1 MAVVRREVLP
11 EDPTCAARKNLYA
24 FLANVLTSRP
34 TADSVGRV
42 RQMAEVLGIP
52 CREAWPIGDLE
63 QEYVELFVVPNPR
76 YVAPYESVYRD
87 AWLLPVAHDPESPF
101 AARSRMIKGLVMG
114 ESTAAVQ
121 ECYRDAGLV
130 PSEELPD
137 HIANELRFMAY
148 LWERET
154 QTPQEGGRYAT
165 LRARFR
171 DEHLLKWVGQLH
183 DRILESERLRY
194 YSVALKLA
202 ELILRSEP

>member
-1 MAVVRREVLP
+1 MAAPVDVLLQ
-11 EDPTCAARKNLYA
+11 DPAAPALKDVYA

-42 RQMAEVLGIP
+42 RRMAEVLGIACP
-52 CREAWPIGDLE
+52 EAWPMGELE
-63 QEYVELFVVPNPR
+63 QDYVELFVVPNPR

-87 AWLLPVAHDPESPF
+87 AWLLPVQHDPDRPF

-114 ESTAAVQ
+114 ESTAAVRK
-121 ECYRDAGLV
+121 CYEEASLV

-148 LWERET
+148 LVDRET
-154 QTPQEGGRYAT
+154 QTPQDGSRYAA

-171 DEHLLKWVGQLH
+171 NEHLLKWVGRLR
-183 DRILESERLRY
+183 DRILESERPGY
-194 YSVALKLA
+194 YSTVLTVA
-202 ELILRSEP
+202 ELVLRSEP

>member
-1 MAVVRREVLP
+1 MMVPGDVLLEEPTRSVRQ
-11 EDPTCAARKNLYA
+11 NIYA

-34 TADSVGRV
+34 TADTVGRV

-52 CREAWPIGDLE
+52 CPDAWPIGDLE
-63 QEYVELFVVPNPR
+63 QEYVDLFVVPNPR

-87 AWLLPVAHDPESPF
+87 AWLLPVAPDPESPF

-114 ESTAAVQ
+114 ESTAAVR
-121 ECYRDAGLV
+121 ECYREAGLA

-154 QTPQEGGRYAT
+154 QTPQERGRYAT

-171 DEHLLKWVGQLH
+171 DEHLLKWVGLLQARL
-183 DRILESERLRY
+183 RESERLAY
-194 YSVALKLA
+194 YSLVLQVVETVLQD
-202 ELILRSEP
+202 ET